1 MEKRSGPHPADFSEG
16 NSGRLAPSAT
26 QEGLGPNLHSEPD
39 TTATHGKADLPFF
52 SVIVAAYN
60 PGERILPTIHSVL
73 AQSYRQFEVIVVGD
87 GCSDATGEIL
97 AAHFGE
103 AVRWENLDRNYG
115 SQSYPNNAGNRLSRG
130 THVAYLGHD
139 DIWSPQH
146 LERLAGIIRISDPD
160 FTVSGAIY
168 YTPPGSMYYQF
179 SGIFDDPSTAE
190 REFFP
195 PSSLAHRRDVIQKI
209 GPWRDP
215 RDINAPVDCEFLL
228 RAAARGCTFASTKVI
243 TVHKF
248 AAGHRYLSYRF
259 PSSHEQQRMLERL
272 LRTGGEAEVL
282 REIEGDLADGAEA
295 PPIRYSDFS
304 RFAPGQLY
312 GEARQTKGLD
322 RPRLLDV
329 EKALAIAPTSA
340 PAALD
345 WYAPE
350 THRVYGLFRW
360 SGPNPNPL
368 YWLPVRID
376 GAFYLRLHVIAF
388 ADAGLVRTL
397 TIEMNDVPAALTV
410 EAVDDGTYVLTARPG
425 FSGPVTDGLKLC
437 FRMPYSMRPANDPFR
452 RRVGIALGV
461 IRVVREP

>member
-1 MEKRSGPHPADFSEG
+1 MEEQNGPRLVDPAQGDRI
-16 NSGRLAPSAT
+16 RLAPQAAM
-26 QEGLGPNLHSEPD
+26 EGLGPNGHAEPD
-39 TTATHGKADLPFF
+39 ANATYRKPDPPFF

-60 PGERILPTIHSVL
+60 PGERILPTIRSAL
-73 AQSYRQFEVIVVGD
+73 AQSYRRFEVIVIGD

-97 AAHFGE
+97 AANFGD
-103 AVRWENLDRNYG
+103 AVRWENLERNYG
-115 SQSYPNNAGNRLSRG
+115 SQSYPNNAGNRLARG

-139 DIWSPQH
+139 DIWSPRH
-146 LERLAGIIRISDPD
+146 LERLAGVIRTSDPD
-160 FTVSGAIY
+160 FAVSGAVY
-168 YTPPGSMYYQF
+168 YTPPGSKYYQF
-179 SGIFDDPSTAE
+179 TGVFDDASAAN

-195 PSSLAHRRDVIQKI
+195 PSSLAHRREVIQKI

-215 RDINAPVDCEFLL
+215 RDTRAPVDCEFLL

-259 PSSHEQQRMLERL
+259 PSSHEQQRMLDRL
-272 LRTGGEAEVL
+272 LRAGGEAEVL
-282 REIEGDLADGAEA
+282 REIEADLADGADA
-295 PPIRYSDFS
+295 PPVRYPDYN

-312 GEARQTKGLD
+312 RDARQCKGLD
-322 RPRLLDV
+322 RPRLVDV

-350 THRVYGLFRW
+350 THREYGPFRW

-388 ADAGLVRTL
+388 ADAGFAGRLTL
-397 TIEMNDVPAALTV
+397 EMNDVPAALRV
-410 EAVDDGTYVLTARPG
+410 EGVDDGTYVLTARPG
-425 FSGPVTDGLKLC
+425 FGGPVTDGLKLC
-437 FRMPYSMRPANDPFR
+437 FRMPYSLRREDSLR